1 MLECFKMTNNFKWQ
15 RNQNRTQLPMVG
27 VIQGVCVWHFACE
40 IVPQNRFICQRTFHV
55 RSDAIGMDKYRNS
68 LHAIGILDGVKLLRY
83 VMYEMTIVWLLDS
96 VRLHFTIP

>member
-1 MLECFKMTNNFKWQ
+1 MAAQSKSDPVADDGCDT
-15 RNQNRTQLPMVG
+15 RS
-27 VIQGVCVWHFACE
+27 VCVVFCCE

-68 LHAIGILDGVKLLRY
+68 LHATGILDGVKLLRY